1 MVAVTHEILAAVT
14 GDLEQRIQDTHQLR
28 HTIQVENA
36 KRTGGYRQKYLAWQ
50 DADAAWQL
58 NPTVGPKPTRP
69 DPPELLPD
77 RTVWLLEQL
86 QAQRDDLLRGAADRI
101 EAQARAREKEL
112 VTHAREVAAQLRPA
126 VDELNQLLLGLRQVR
141 LAVQN
146 SEPGVFPVDG
156 PADRTPASVDVIDL
170 LVAATRGA
178 ALLAPVAATVDPQA
192 RPLVD
197 RDVVLVPEPLPNG
210 NVRLVYGT
218 RRGG

>member
-58 NPTVGPKPTRP
+58 NPTVGERPPRP

-77 RTVWLLEQL
+77 RTVWLLEQI

-101 EAQARAREKEL
+101 EAHASAREKEL

-156 PADRTPASVDVIDL
+156 PV
-170 LVAATRGA
+170 
-178 ALLAPVAATVDPQA
+178 
-192 RPLVD
+192 
-197 RDVVLVPEPLPNG
+197 VPEPLPNG